1 MTRYRKMTTRDWTI
15 PTLFLVLTIAA
26 AFFLPM
32 GGCATLGQADLE
44 QKLMAAAS
52 KCIGDAATI
61 LAAQRE
67 QAVVDSAAAEM
78 VRLQREAN
86 AKQCPTEDPAKAMP
100 LQSRKP

>member
-1 MTRYRKMTTRDWTI
+1 MTMTKTI
-15 PTLFLVLTIAA
+15 LFIIGALLALSAA
-26 AFFLPM
+26 S
-32 GGCATLGQADLE
+32 GCATLTGPDIE
-44 QKLMAAAS
+44 QKIIAAAT
-52 KCIGDAATI
+52 KCVGDAATI